1 MHMLMIARGWTDS
14 RQTILGLGTLCNMS
28 TQTASYMSVG
38 KWKCMPTLVCRRQ
51 IELVQDLE
59 FPAACH
65 RIKATP
71 DGQFLIATG
80 THAPR
85 MRVYELSQLSMKF
98 ERHFDAEIVDFQVC
112 AAEVLLFACC

>member
-1 MHMLMIARGWTDS
+1 M
-14 RQTILGLGTLCNMS
+14 
-28 TQTASYMSVG
+28 
-38 KWKCMPTLVCRRQ
+38 
-51 IELVQDLE
+51 QDLE

-98 ERHFDAEIVDFQVC
+98 ERHFDAEIIDFQVSTNPQPKI
-112 AAEVLLFACC
+112 L

>member
-1 MHMLMIARGWTDS
+1 MCHNMHLPSHMKSDMVHACVGYSTCNVSFTSCLPGMLVA
-14 RQTILGLGTLCNMS
+14 N
-28 TQTASYMSVG
+28 
-38 KWKCMPTLVCRRQ
+38 RRQ

-65 RIKATP
+65 RVKATP

-85 MRVYELSQLSMKF
+85 MRAYELSQLSMKF
-98 ERHFDAEIVDFQVC
+98 ERHFDAEIIDFQVRI
-112 AAEVLLFACC
+112 